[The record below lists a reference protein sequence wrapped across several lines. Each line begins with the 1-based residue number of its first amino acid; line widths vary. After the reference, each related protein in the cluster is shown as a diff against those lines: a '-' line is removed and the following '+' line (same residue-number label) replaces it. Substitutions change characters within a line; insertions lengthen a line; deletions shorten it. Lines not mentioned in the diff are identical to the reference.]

1 MSKSNVYSFVCFLA
15 SHKLKLHAAENIP
28 VPDED
33 DDDLEE
39 GESGEEVYTQENINV
54 RGYSYRV
61 FNENSPGRKHSTC
74 PIAQ

>member
-1 MSKSNVYSFVCFLA
+1 MNKSNVYLFLFFSA

-74 PIAQ
+74 PLAQ